1 MNEAERLFVQTEKER
16 KRIGRGSRAKKIG
29 SKSQFCGLP
38 SDYLTRSEIKKLNG
52 DVKVYNLNKPMKW
65 GEFREMPH
73 DLRTEYIKKLA
84 DMGASREDITNMFGV
99 KPTTYSAF
107 MAHHHNGERLLNGKN
122 GVKNNDAFV
131 LWYCNDGKK
140 EEEEE
145 PKMPDIPEPENKPKT
160 DATGSSITLE
170 LKSCEVSFFGDPHA
184 VFEKVLQ
191 LMNPSMN
198 YEITV
203 SFTAADKSL

>member
-1 MNEAERLFVQTEKER
+1 MNDAERLFIQTEKER

-38 SDYLTRSEIKKLNG
+38 SDHLSKSEIKKLNG

-65 GEFREMPH
+65 GEFRGMPH

-84 DMGASREDITNMFGV
+84 DMGANREDITNMLGV

-107 MAHHHNGERLLNGKN
+107 MAHHHTGERLLIGNNGI
-122 GVKNNDAFV
+122 KNNEAFV

-140 EEEEE
+140 EETEEQAQSDCTTAEE
-145 PKMPDIPEPENKPKT
+145 PPKAKEPAQT
-160 DATGSSITLE
+160 ITLE
-170 LKSCEVSFFGDPHA
+170 LKSCDMSFFGDPHA

-203 SFTAADKSL
+203 SFRAADKSL